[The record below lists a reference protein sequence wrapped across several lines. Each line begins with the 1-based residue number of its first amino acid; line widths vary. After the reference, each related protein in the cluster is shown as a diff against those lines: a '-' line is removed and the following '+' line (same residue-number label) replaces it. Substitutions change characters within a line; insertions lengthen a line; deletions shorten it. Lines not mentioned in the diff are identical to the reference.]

1 MKTILL
7 IGHDANR
14 AGAQLVLLQLMRLL
28 KQEGI
33 QMHLLLGT
41 GGPLLE
47 EYQQVA
53 SVTVWPAN
61 SDQHV
66 VNPLVDKVLGKIGLW
81 DSMFRQQQQRQQ
93 AHLRQSLH
101 LDKTDL
107 ILVNTVSSSRWFYAL
122 GLGDVLPGRAKKIP
136 VITFA
141 HELAMSVS
149 MYTKPGELT
158 YLLDHTD
165 HLLAVSKATASYYV
179 DRLHVDPKRITLFTL
194 IDTPSLQQQV
204 EQARHQPTPL
214 PALGI
219 PADAIVVGGCGLAE
233 WRKGNDLFVT
243 LARLVSRR
251 PVKRP
256 VHFVWVGMKPGGYRD
271 DLWLDVQ
278 KAGLTDIV
286 HFVEPTPEV
295 LRYMAGFHM
304 LALTSRE
311 DPYPL
316 VVLEAGLSQ
325 VPVLCFEGAG
335 GSPELVERD
344 GGVVVPYLDIEAMAD
359 SVAWLADDDKT
370 RTEFGKQLRV
380 KVLQRHPA
388 NQSVAVLLHLIGELA

>member
-1 MKTILL
+1 
-7 IGHDANR
+7 
-14 AGAQLVLLQLMRLL
+14 MRLL

-33 QMHLLLGT
+33 HMHLLLGA
-41 GGPLLE
+41 GGPLLD

-53 SVTVWPAN
+53 SVTIWPVTN
-61 SDQHV
+61 DQPV

-81 DSMFRQQQQRQQ
+81 DAMFRQQQQRRQ
-93 AHLRQSLH
+93 AKLRQTLN
-101 LDKTDL
+101 LDNTSL
-107 ILVNTVSSSRWFYAL
+107 ILVNTVTSSRWFHAL
-122 GLGDVLPGRAKKIP
+122 GLGDILPGHTHKIP

-149 MYTKPGELT
+149 IYTDPDELS
-158 YLLDHTD
+158 YLLSHTD

-179 DRLHVDPKRITLFTL
+179 DRHQFDPKRITQFTL
-194 IDTPSLQQQV
+194 IDTPALQRNV

-243 LARLVSRR
+243 LAKLVSRR

-278 KAGLTDIV
+278 KAGLTACV

-316 VVLEAGLSQ
+316 VVLEAGLCQ
-325 VPVLCFEGAG
+325 VPVLCFEQAG
-335 GSPELVERD
+335 GSPELIEQD

-359 SVAWLADDDKT
+359 SIAWLADDDTT
-370 RTEFGKQLRV
+370 RTGLGRQLQR

-388 NQSVAVLLHLIGELA
+388 NQSVAVLLHLIGDLVRD

>member
-1 MKTILL
+1 
-7 IGHDANR
+7 
-14 AGAQLVLLQLMRLL
+14 MRLL
-28 KQEGI
+28 KEEGI
-33 QMHLLLGT
+33 QLHLLLGA

-47 EYQQVA
+47 DYQAIA
-53 SVTVWPAN
+53 SVTIWPEHN
-61 SDQHV
+61 TQQV
-66 VNPLVDKVLGKIGLW
+66 VNPLVDKVLGKAGLW
-81 DSMFRQQQQRQQ
+81 ETMYRKQQEHRRNRLLQT
-93 AHLRQSLH
+93 LN

-107 ILVNTVSSSRWFYAL
+107 ILVNTVTGSRWFHAL
-122 GLGDVLPGRAKKIP
+122 GLGDILPDHTHKLP

-141 HELAMSVS
+141 HELAMSVGI
-149 MYTKPGELT
+149 YTKPDELN
-158 YLLDHTD
+158 YLLTHTD

-179 DRLHVDPKRITLFTL
+179 DRHQFDPKRITLFTL
-194 IDTPSLQQQV
+194 IDTPALQRNV

-243 LARLVSRR
+243 LAKLVSRR
-251 PVKRP
+251 PVRRP

-278 KAGLTDIV
+278 KAGLAERI

-316 VVLEAGLSQ
+316 VVLEAGLCG
-325 VPVLCFEGAG
+325 VPVLCFEQAG
-335 GSPELVERD
+335 GSPELIEQD

-359 SVAWLADDDKT
+359 SIAWLADDDTT
-370 RTEFGKQLRV
+370 RTGLGRQLQR

-388 NQSVAVLLHLIGELA
+388 SQSVAVLLHLIGDLVRD